1 VSPEFGTVLKI
12 LTHDR
17 LTSLSQ
23 ALIAGTAV
31 LLAGTALVRLSEQ
44 LRTGRPTSSRES
56 RSVQS
61 GSLAR
66 ATVTCVL

>member
-44 LRTGRPTSSRES
+44 LRTG
-56 RSVQS
+56 
-61 GSLAR
+61 
-66 ATVTCVL
+66 